1 MRTTERNR
9 LIFPELY
16 QAVTI
21 DKNDSN
27 RGCFLQPVDANLPM
41 TNLAKVMRFRDKRPQ
56 RRLFGVLAEFFVGGQ
71 KLKNPRG
78 AGFRGTSKEM

>member
-21 DKNDSN
+21 DKNDAN
-27 RGCFLQPVDANLPM
+27 RGYFLQPVDANLPM
-41 TNLAKVMRFRDKRPQ
+41 TKLAKVMRFRDKRPQ

-71 KLKNPRG
+71 KLKTPRG
-78 AGFRGTSKEM
+78 AGFRGTSKER